1 MNKEDIEF
9 GGGGVPELI
18 LDEINSHYKHQK
30 RSEMND
36 LEKWLRQQLD
46 EILNEPS
53 INDGVPKL
61 EILVKD
67 PKLIFLRELIKEIQ
81 QWESKTGIPK
91 PIASQICAMLETQ
104 LIRMLEN
111 ISYYRKYLECL
122 LPKFEAFNERIGPD
136 QDTPLHYAIKQHN
149 REFIEWLLTHDSVD
163 PNIRNAQSKTPLFLL
178 CEDFRAGIDVR
189 DCILLLLD
197 KGANFNIYSGCPS
210 LAFEL
215 LMDDQSEENLKFLEE
230 CTRRHRYG
238 AIAIGKTNEELKKR
252 CVGFYQEPHVEVNV
266 TVELLEV
273 FLGFKEHDRF
283 IKELAVL
290 KVNEVNVRNLIKVLL
305 HTAVELGLEECV
317 RKIVQIGRS
326 QIFQFNNGGMVYSFE
341 LNGLLKKACIRG
353 NANILKLLLDSISDP
368 SLVNEDPL
376 LVDTLSKA
384 QGDKRDSMLK
394 CAEILIKSGKVS
406 YTLKDSLGNTAL
418 HMAAKYGFKET
429 AVRLLQ
435 LKNNFLGVRNR
446 DNLTPLDYAGC
457 EFWKYCFDMCMRRV
471 QFASNPNDDEIWFNY
486 NCFVPHDFEDSFA
499 STCCSLS
506 KCWPLFQEASVTN
519 VIGTPKQLIM
529 TEMDPL
535 KVISNSKQL
544 QSLLLHPFIQTFI
557 QIKWKGM
564 NKWCYLNL
572 IVTLLTFC
580 SYSWYSWNACNVSQ
594 SLLIPTSLTLVGI
607 TYMIIRELL
616 QIDILRFKY
625 VTSLENLLDILTIIG
640 TFLSLATGCNPILSS
655 LIVIAFVR
663 QLTILIG
670 SLPFKIAT
678 YMHMFNTIT
687 YNFLLSFLLFIP
699 WLSAFT
705 YCFYLSHSVRSKNIT
720 SPTEANNDSFNTFG
734 TFTDAAL
741 KTLVMT
747 TGEFDASNLDLND
760 GKMILLV
767 LFIFFVPFVFLNLIN
782 GLAVSDI
789 TEIRKEAELI
799 GIRKKVMVLYRNGR
813 GSRNAFSF
821 VKLFSPGS
829 FLSKHHCEIKVKPKE
844 IRKIMVL
851 PKNQTKT
858 SKNQQYG
865 SIPSNWEVLP
875 IFPKCCRSQKA
886 VSNGVF
892 LNCRIKIPL
901 YCTLDKHLLDEVLK
915 IVDLGNADS

>member
-1 MNKEDIEF
+1 
-9 GGGGVPELI
+9 
-18 LDEINSHYKHQK
+18 
-30 RSEMND
+30 
-36 LEKWLRQQLD
+36 KWLRQQLD
-46 EILNEPS
+46 EILNDPS
-53 INDGVPKL
+53 IIDGVPKL

-67 PKLIFLRELIKEIQ
+67 PKLIFLRELIAEIQ
-81 QWESKTGIPK
+81 QWDSKTGIPK
-91 PIASQICAMLETQ
+91 TIASQICAMFETQ

-111 ISYYRKYLECL
+111 ISYYRKYLERL

-136 QDTPLHYAIKQHN
+136 QDTPLHYAIKQHK
-149 REFIEWLLTHDSVD
+149 REFIDWLLNHSSID
-163 PNIRNAQSKTPLFLL
+163 PNIRNAQSKTPLYLL

-189 DCILLLLD
+189 DCILFLLD

-283 IKELAVL
+283 IEELALL
-290 KVNEVNVRNLIKVLL
+290 KVNEGNVRNLIKVLL

-317 RKIVQIGRS
+317 RKIVQI
-326 QIFQFNNGGMVYSFE
+326 
-341 LNGLLKKACIRG
+341 
-353 NANILKLLLDSISDP
+353 
-368 SLVNEDPL
+368 
-376 LVDTLSKA
+376 VDTLSKA

-418 HMAAKYGFKET
+418 HMAAKNGFKEI

-446 DNLTPLDYAGC
+446 DNLTPLDYAG
-457 EFWKYCFDMCMRRV
+457 
-471 QFASNPNDDEIWFNY
+471 S
-486 NCFVPHDFEDSFA
+486 
-499 STCCSLS
+499 
-506 KCWPLFQEASVTN
+506 
-519 VIGTPKQLIM
+519 
-529 TEMDPL
+529 
-535 KVISNSKQL
+535 
-544 QSLLLHPFIQTFI
+544 
-557 QIKWKGM
+557 
-564 NKWCYLNL
+564 
-572 IVTLLTFC
+572 
-580 SYSWYSWNACNVSQ
+580 
-594 SLLIPTSLTLVGI
+594 
-607 TYMIIRELL
+607 
-616 QIDILRFKY
+616 
-625 VTSLENLLDILTIIG
+625 
-640 TFLSLATGCNPILSS
+640 
-655 LIVIAFVR
+655 FVR

-705 YCFYLSHSVRSKNIT
+705 YCFYLSHSVRSNHT
-720 SPTEANNDSFNTFG
+720 APTEANNDSFNTFG

-799 GIRKKVMVLYRNGR
+799 GIRKKVMILYRVTVEEGLSRAEKILTVDVIGREKHLHLCHMLSRMAFEELPYHAVSDVLTFCVLMDREVNGDPWAQMER
-813 GSRNAFSF
+813 RDKRVDNSVAGSVADNF
-821 VKLFSPGS
+821 VK
-829 FLSKHHCEIKVKPKE
+829 V
-844 IRKIMVL
+844 R
-851 PKNQTKT
+851 
-858 SKNQQYG
+858 
-865 SIPSNWEVLP
+865 
-875 IFPKCCRSQKA
+875 R
-886 VSNGVF
+886 
-892 LNCRIKIPL
+892 R
-901 YCTLDKHLLDEVLK
+901 
-915 IVDLGNADS
+915 